1 MIRDNAR
8 ARLAIE
14 PLKLNSTEKAC
25 HWNVE
30 KSKKHWRTN
39 NEKKWKKCDKTGLQR
54 SRKVK
59 DDDMMIIYATYTRI
73 DTSNGIM
80 YNKILLQEQ
89 QQKNNTHTRI

>member
-1 MIRDNAR
+1 M
-8 ARLAIE
+8 
-14 PLKLNSTEKAC
+14 
-25 HWNVE
+25 
-30 KSKKHWRTN
+30 
-39 NEKKWKKCDKTGLQR
+39 KKCDKTGLKR

-89 QQKNNTHTRI
+89 QQKTTHTHTRI

>member
-1 MIRDNAR
+1 M
-8 ARLAIE
+8 
-14 PLKLNSTEKAC
+14 
-25 HWNVE
+25 
-30 KSKKHWRTN
+30 
-39 NEKKWKKCDKTGLQR
+39 KKCDKTGLQR

>member
-1 MIRDNAR
+1 M
-8 ARLAIE
+8 
-14 PLKLNSTEKAC
+14 
-25 HWNVE
+25 
-30 KSKKHWRTN
+30 
-39 NEKKWKKCDKTGLQR
+39 KKCDKTGLQR

-89 QQKNNTHTRI
+89 QQKQHTHTYINN